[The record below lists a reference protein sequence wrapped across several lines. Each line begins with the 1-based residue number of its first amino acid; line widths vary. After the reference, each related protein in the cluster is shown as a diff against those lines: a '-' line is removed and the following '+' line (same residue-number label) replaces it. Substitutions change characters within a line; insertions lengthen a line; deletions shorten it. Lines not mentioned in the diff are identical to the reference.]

1 MLRCCQLSPHTSKIL
16 PSSVPIQ
23 HGCRLGTATSQ
34 DASEP
39 HSSCRMPQRAHVC
52 GHMWG
57 CQETFP
63 SSPGALEPC
72 PNSTRPV
79 REPPGQVT
87 TPCPRKGPLDLG
99 GEGVAAAQK
108 EGRLP
113 ELIYECALSLHA
125 PWKSCSP
132 TCSLFTSLL

>member
-1 MLRCCQLSPHTSKIL
+1 MAA
-16 PSSVPIQ
+16 
-23 HGCRLGTATSQ
+23 GLGTATSQ

-87 TPCPRKGPLDLG
+87 TPCPRKGPFDLG

-113 ELIYECALSLHA
+113 ELMNVRCPFTLHEVLFSHVQPIYFSALNSSHDGPRTWNQLSWGPLGA
-125 PWKSCSP
+125 KG
-132 TCSLFTSLL
+132 L